1 VFRRLFPDDCP
12 FRDSY
17 GCAGIGLQ
25 QETIF
30 GNAFDLPVDTA
41 LVMTL
46 SPRCSACSIFTASCC
61 FLRCGRIV
69 KKYIKPKSMT
79 MKMRN
84 GRRLVH
90 GLTAQRSHSH
100 QWMQL
105 SFPRYSCLLKTIN
118 PSKAAIIPKLRIFV
132 FRKSRLLH

>member
-1 VFRRLFPDDCP
+1 
-12 FRDSY
+12 
-17 GCAGIGLQ
+17 
-25 QETIF
+25 
-30 GNAFDLPVDTA
+30 
-41 LVMTL
+41 
-46 SPRCSACSIFTASCC
+46 
-61 FLRCGRIV
+61 V

-90 GLTAQRSHSH
+90 GFDCTTFPFASVDAVVVPPIQLLTE
-100 QWMQL
+100 
-105 SFPRYSCLLKTIN
+105 TIN